1 MVPELIDSEA
11 TLARTLFRMGLASV
25 SKANVEDRQAL
36 FEFSLRH
43 ERVLLQYV
51 LKALSEEEQISVRHF
66 LVDLL
71 SRFSAAATPVY
82 ISKARNSPWQL
93 TRNLVIVLA
102 QQGYPQAVPALKT
115 LSKHPHPNVRKEALK
130 ALKTIEKPSG
140 ETEDHVS

>member
-1 MVPELIDSEA
+1 MDTEPIL
-11 TLARTLFRMGLASV
+11 TRTLFRMGLASV

-51 LKALSEEEQISVRHF
+51 LKALSEEERISVRYF

-71 SRFSAAATPVY
+71 SHFSAAATPVY

-93 TRNLVIVLA
+93 TRNLVVVLA

-130 ALKTIEKPSG
+130 ALKTIERRSG
-140 ETEDHVS
+140 EIEDHAS